1 MLTRNKIRFM
11 ANKINA
17 DNKRLLTE
25 EKSKEY
31 AENRQ
36 KRNKEN
42 REQRKKEK
50 EEGKLG
56 SRRLAFIENIMKAY
70 GVSRPELARRMNNT
84 AQNLYWIFSVRDD
97 CTLGKAKEMLS
108 KLGITLDVKIVRKS
122 RKKAPSPRT
131 IESREYTTSDKVVS
145 RLVGDL
151 PDIIMSAD
159 EVRIPEYISGY
170 PDGKNLSFL
179 ARYIESVGYP
189 ISKLEN
195 LIGMSRGAFRQIF
208 MTKRDDVDIS
218 KIYDIA
224 RVSDGEINWIV
235 TKL

>member
-1 MLTRNKIRFM
+1 M
-11 ANKINA
+11 ANKINV
-17 DNKRLLTE
+17 DNKQPLPITE

-31 AENRQ
+31 AQNRQ
-36 KRNKEN
+36 KRNRDN

-50 EEGKLG
+50 EEGRLYT
-56 SRRLAFIENIMKAY
+56 RRLAFIENIMKAY

-97 CTLGKAKEMLS
+97 CSLGKAKEMLS
-108 KLGITLDVKIVRKS
+108 KLGIRLEVEIVRKS
-122 RKKAPSPRT
+122 KKKAQSPRK
-131 IESREYTTSDKVVS
+131 IESREYTTSDNVVS

-151 PDIIMSAD
+151 PDIVISAD
-159 EVRIPEYISGY
+159 EIRIPEYISGY
-170 PDGKNLSFL
+170 PDGKNISFL

-189 ISKLEN
+189 ITKLES

-208 MTKRDDVDIS
+208 MTERDDVDIS

-224 RVSDGEINWIV
+224 RVTDGEINWIV

>member
-1 MLTRNKIRFM
+1 M
-11 ANKINA
+11 ANKE
-17 DNKRLLTE
+17 KTESKPLSE
-25 EKSKEY
+25 EKIREY
-31 AENRQ
+31 AQNRQ
-36 KRNKEN
+36 KRNRDN

-50 EEGKLG
+50 EEGRMYT
-56 SRRLAFIENIMKAY
+56 RRLAFIENIMKAY

-97 CTLGKAKEMLS
+97 CSLGKAKEMLS
-108 KLGITLDVKIVRKS
+108 QLGIRLDVEIIRKS
-122 RKKAPSPRT
+122 KKKAATPRT
-131 IESREYTTSDKVVS
+131 IESREYTTSDNVVS

-151 PDIIMSAD
+151 PDIVMSAD
-159 EVRIPEYISGY
+159 ETRIPEYISGY
-170 PDGKNLSFL
+170 PDGKNISFL

-189 ISKLEN
+189 ITKLEN

-208 MTKRDDVDIS
+208 MTERDDIDIS

-224 RVSDGEINWIV
+224 RVTDGEINWIV